1 MVEEVED
8 FIRSLLKAKLIVPN
22 GNGKSPIASKFKIN
36 PWVRHMSVRQ
46 FLQFED
52 DERQHVAFYSQ
63 IMTLGVQNLVW

>member
-22 GNGKSPIASKFKIN
+22 GSGKCPIVSKFKIN